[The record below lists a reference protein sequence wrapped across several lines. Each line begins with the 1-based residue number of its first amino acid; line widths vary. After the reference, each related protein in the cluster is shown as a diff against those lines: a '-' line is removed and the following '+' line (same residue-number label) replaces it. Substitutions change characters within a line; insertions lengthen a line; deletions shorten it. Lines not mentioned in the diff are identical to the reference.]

1 MFSIIGQTGIPD
13 KNVIQQLNIGGS
25 GTQPASTVVEQGD
38 ADRLNVDAN
47 LVDANGN
54 DKGTY
59 TNPIYVAG
67 DVEDGFASNTLFS
80 IGGIYR
86 SSAPTYTNGQYAQ
99 LQVNENGE
107 LKTTGGGG
115 GGGGGEVEGK
125 ASEDAAASGKPVL
138 IGGRFDS
145 GARELDDGD
154 AGAIAVTQSGAV
166 LISSTNLAT
175 LAGAVDGTEVQVDV
189 LTSALPT
196 GAATAANQSTGNTS
210 LAAIATDIAALEVL
224 ATAGNA
230 SLTDIETN
238 TNYGAITGGGTE
250 SGALRVTIASD
261 STGVMTIDQTIPLT
275 TQTTSNTAVS
285 HEGNLTHTVDLGTST
300 ASPNISLVFMVD
312 SDDSQTDSFKIQV
325 SHNNSTW
332 YSMGEPL
339 TTDTANKLFS
349 LEENPSARYIRLLYT
364 NTSGG
369 EKNVG
374 VVSSYYG

>member
-1 MFSIIGQTGIPD
+1 MDVLTSALPTGAATAA
-13 KNVIQQLNIGGS
+13 NQ
-25 GTQPASTVVEQGD
+25 ST
-38 ADRLNVDAN
+38 
-47 LVDANGN
+47 GN
-54 DKGTY
+54 T
-59 TNPIYVAG
+59 
-67 DVEDGFASNTLFS
+67 S
-80 IGGIYR
+80 
-86 SSAPTYTNGQYAQ
+86 
-99 LQVNENGE
+99 
-107 LKTTGGGG
+107 
-115 GGGGGEVEGK
+115 
-125 ASEDAAASGKPVL
+125 
-138 IGGRFDS
+138 
-145 GARELDDGD
+145 
-154 AGAIAVTQSGAV
+154 
-166 LISSTNLAT
+166 LAT